1 MPTNPNARL
10 VVIPWEYNGKNH
22 AFTMALGTAKA
33 LGIDLTDGTLGVVS
47 VPVGGKSITRQ
58 LYPGGPTVS
67 YDRAAGNRDITV
79 GPQKGGAKTNKKF
92 RLVQGS
98 TQDTIYFSGS
108 QARALAWLL
117 ANSNV
122 GSSSTAIYSATGK
135 ALRIVESATASA

>member
-1 MPTNPNARL
+1 MPTNPNARM
-10 VVIPWEYNGKNH
+10 VVIPWEHNGKNH

-47 VPVGGKSITRQ
+47 VPVGAKNITRQ

-67 YDRAAGNRDITV
+67 YERSAGNRDITV

-92 RLVQGS
+92 RLVQGNTS
-98 TQDTIYFSGS
+98 DTIYFSGS
-108 QARALAWLL
+108 QARALAWLI

-122 GSSSTAIYSATGK
+122 GSSSTEIFSATGK
-135 ALRIVESATASA
+135 RLRVVESAALSA

>member
-1 MPTNPNARL
+1 MPTNPNARM
-10 VVIPWEYNGKNH
+10 VVIPWEHNGKNH

-47 VPVGGKSITRQ
+47 VPVPAKSYTRQ
-58 LYPGGPTVS
+58 LYPGGPSVAQN
-67 YDRAAGNRDITV
+67 RAAGNRDITV

-92 RLVQGS
+92 RLVQGT

-122 GSSSTAIYSATGK
+122 GGSSTAIYSATGK
-135 ALRIVESATASA
+135 PLRIVESVTPAA